1 MWEKAKNHSKSAPR
15 PHEKGTTSLGFAPNM
30 RTQREFERQRAMAM
44 SAANLTTLETE
55 LEIVE
60 QWRHEELERAG
71 YDSESA
77 TVLAASHEVDLHYAI
92 ELLERGCPANLAL
105 QILL

>member
-1 MWEKAKNHSKSAPR
+1 
-15 PHEKGTTSLGFAPNM
+15 
-30 RTQREFERQRAMAM
+30 MAM
-44 SAANLTTLETE
+44 SAANLTTTSIDSE

-60 QWRHEELERAG
+60 QWRHEALRRAG

-77 TVLAASHEVDLHYAI
+77 TVLAASHDVDLHRAT
-92 ELLERGCPANLAL
+92 ELLEHGCSIELAL